1 MNADL
6 GLNIFQVVQNELL
19 SREGSRSTLG
29 LGFRLAV
36 LEERLKNH
44 ESKSKNS
51 LVWRP
56 HHAVAPISSLTPESK
71 RLVDAER
78 RRLLSRKGA
87 RAIDDKDPTML
98 PRHEESWEVHPD
110 FPRTVLEFKQ
120 LQFHPDRVR
129 SLLEFYYVKVY
140 RPDDMRPVVTDRHDH
155 SADVRYNLET
165 CLEELAM
172 TWGLN
177 WLRIGGLA
185 LPGPSGPISGRVP

>member
-1 MNADL
+1 MNVDL

-56 HHAVAPISSLTPESK
+56 HHAIAPISSLTPESK
-71 RLVDAER
+71 RLADAER
-78 RRLLSRKGA
+78 RRLLSRRGA
-87 RAIDDKDPTML
+87 KAIDDKDPTML

-110 FPRTVLEFKQ
+110 FPKTVMEFKE
-120 LQFHPDRVR
+120 LQFHR
-129 SLLEFYYVKVY
+129 KK
-140 RPDDMRPVVTDRHDH
+140 RPSD
-155 SADVRYNLET
+155 SAVSDV
-165 CLEELAM
+165 
-172 TWGLN
+172 
-177 WLRIGGLA
+177 
-185 LPGPSGPISGRVP
+185 